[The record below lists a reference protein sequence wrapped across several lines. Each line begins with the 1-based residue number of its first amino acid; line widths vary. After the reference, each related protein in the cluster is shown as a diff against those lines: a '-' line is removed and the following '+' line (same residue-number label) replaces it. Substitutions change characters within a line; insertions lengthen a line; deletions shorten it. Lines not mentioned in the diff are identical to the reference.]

1 MKINHFPSP
10 SLQEGPHSTL
20 PEDEFFDA
28 VEVGLDKIEED
39 AQMRARLKLQQQ
51 QSQLDEQKLEATAIA
66 SLTTSK
72 SPSSEAVPTNNNN
85 NNHNQSVEGTKASE
99 SAGKEGQEQQ
109 QQQQQQTQVERFGS
123 GLSVKS
129 HWLGPEIDRVCAEQ
143 LSYARQGVGEGGN
156 GWQLFADEG
165 EMKMY
170 RREEEVNGMVIDPLK
185 ACHVV
190 KGVSAREMC
199 HYFYSPEFRNDWESE
214 YREEVWGVRAGS

>member
-1 MKINHFPSP
+1 
-10 SLQEGPHSTL
+10 
-20 PEDEFFDA
+20 
-28 VEVGLDKIEED
+28 
-39 AQMRARLKLQQQ
+39 MRTRLKLQQQ
-51 QSQLDEQKLEATAIA
+51 QSQVDEQLEPQILPPSINTN
-66 SLTTSK
+66 TSK
-72 SPSSEAVPTNNNN
+72 NNNINNNN
-85 NNHNQSVEGTKASE
+85 STAAITTNHQIGTNNDEDKSTQDS
-99 SAGKEGQEQQ
+99 
-109 QQQQQQTQVERFGS
+109 QTAVERFGS

-129 HWLGPEIDRVCAEQ
+129 HWLGAEIDRVCAEQ

-199 HYFYSPEFRNDWESE
+199 HYFYSPEFRNDWESK
-214 YREEVWGVRAGS
+214 

>member
-1 MKINHFPSP
+1 
-10 SLQEGPHSTL
+10 
-20 PEDEFFDA
+20 
-28 VEVGLDKIEED
+28 
-39 AQMRARLKLQQQ
+39 MRARLKLQQQ
-51 QSQLDEQKLEATAIA
+51 QSQLDEQ
-66 SLTTSK
+66 
-72 SPSSEAVPTNNNN
+72 
-85 NNHNQSVEGTKASE
+85 QSVESQAAVAVSVSTT
-99 SAGKEGQEQQ
+99 SAGQTPAGSKSDEGQAEG
-109 QQQQQQTQVERFGS
+109 QTVSRGDTFGS

-214 YREEVWGVRAGS
+214 LKGMSK

>member
-1 MKINHFPSP
+1 
-10 SLQEGPHSTL
+10 
-20 PEDEFFDA
+20 
-28 VEVGLDKIEED
+28 
-39 AQMRARLKLQQQ
+39 MRARLKLQQQ
-51 QSQLDEQKLEATAIA
+51 QSQLDEQKLEATAIV
-66 SLTTSK
+66 SHNTTSK
-72 SPSSEAVPTNNNN
+72 SSSSEAVPANNN
-85 NNHNQSVEGTKASE
+85 NNHNQSVEGTKASD
-99 SAGKEGQEQQ
+99 SADKEGQEQQ
-109 QQQQQQTQVERFGS
+109 QQQQPQNQVERFGS

-214 YREEVWGVRAGS
+214 YNIEECEGGLIS

>member
-1 MKINHFPSP
+1 MTEIPSI
-10 SLQEGPHSTL
+10 SFFQEGPHSTL

-51 QSQLDEQKLEATAIA
+51 QSQLDELHPESQATPQPTSVSSSVTQLVATQEAQGPAA
-66 SLTTSK
+66 D
-72 SPSSEAVPTNNNN
+72 E
-85 NNHNQSVEGTKASE
+85 
-99 SAGKEGQEQQ
+99 
-109 QQQQQQTQVERFGS
+109 FGS
-123 GLSVKS
+123 GLSVKT
-129 HWLGPEIDRVCAEQ
+129 HWLGAEIDRVCAEQ

-199 HYFYSPEFRNDWESE
+199 HYFFSPEFRNDWESE
-214 YREEVWGVRAGS
+214 

>member
-1 MKINHFPSP
+1 MTFQKLIAQSPFHFP
-10 SLQEGPHSTL
+10 QEGPHSTL

-51 QSQLDEQKLEATAIA
+51 QQSQLEEQQVESQTTPTL
-66 SLTTSK
+66 LTTLLSTK
-72 SPSSEAVPTNNNN
+72 STS
-85 NNHNQSVEGTKASE
+85 
-99 SAGKEGQEQQ
+99 QQ
-109 QQQQQQTQVERFGS
+109 QQQIGSTVDVQAGTEEAADEDQQQLERFGS
-123 GLSVKS
+123 GESVKS
-129 HWLGPEIDRVCAEQ
+129 HWLGAEIDRVCAEQ

-199 HYFYSPEFRNDWESE
+199 HYFFSPEFRNDWESE
-214 YREEVWGVRAGS
+214 FDKPANRKGEIEFN

>member
-1 MKINHFPSP
+1 
-10 SLQEGPHSTL
+10 
-20 PEDEFFDA
+20 
-28 VEVGLDKIEED
+28 
-39 AQMRARLKLQQQ
+39 MRARLKLQQQ
-51 QSQLDEQKLEATAIA
+51 QSQLDEQ
-66 SLTTSK
+66 
-72 SPSSEAVPTNNNN
+72 
-85 NNHNQSVEGTKASE
+85 QSVESQAAVAVSVSTT
-99 SAGKEGQEQQ
+99 SAGQTPAGSKSYEGQAEG
-109 QQQQQQTQVERFGS
+109 QTVSPGDAFGS
-123 GLSVKS
+123 GSSVKS

-214 YREEVWGVRAGS
+214 LKGMSK

>member
-1 MKINHFPSP
+1 MNPPHLPSFFL
-10 SLQEGPHSTL
+10 SQEGPHSTL

-28 VEVGLDKIEED
+28 VEVGLDKIEEES
-39 AQMRARLKLQQQ
+39 QMRARLKLQQQ
-51 QSQLDEQKLEATAIA
+51 QSQLDEQ
-66 SLTTSK
+66 
-72 SPSSEAVPTNNNN
+72 
-85 NNHNQSVEGTKASE
+85 
-99 SAGKEGQEQQ
+99 EQQ
-109 QQQQQQTQVERFGS
+109 QQLETKQNHTPVTSTSPVQSSNNNTKAIHSTSEDNSTTDNQGNTVQEQNGQQLERFGS
-123 GLSVKS
+123 GAGIKS
-129 HWLGPEIDRVCAEQ
+129 HWLGAEIDRVCAEQ

-199 HYFYSPEFRNDWESE
+199 HYFYAPEFRNDWESE
-214 YREEVWGVRAGS
+214 YSNIYL

>member
-1 MKINHFPSP
+1 
-10 SLQEGPHSTL
+10 
-20 PEDEFFDA
+20 
-28 VEVGLDKIEED
+28 
-39 AQMRARLKLQQQ
+39 MRARLKLQQQ
-51 QSQLDEQKLEATAIA
+51 QSHIED
-66 SLTTSK
+66 
-72 SPSSEAVPTNNNN
+72 
-85 NNHNQSVEGTKASE
+85 
-99 SAGKEGQEQQ
+99 QQ
-109 QQQQQQTQVERFGS
+109 QQQLESESTSPAIKSPVIPVSGSGAEEAECESKEASQKQVERFGS
-123 GLSVKS
+123 GLSIKS
-129 HWLGPEIDRVCAEQ
+129 HWLGAEIDRVCAEQ

-214 YREEVWGVRAGS
+214 

>member
-1 MKINHFPSP
+1 
-10 SLQEGPHSTL
+10 
-20 PEDEFFDA
+20 
-28 VEVGLDKIEED
+28 
-39 AQMRARLKLQQQ
+39 MRARLKLQQQ
-51 QSQLDEQKLEATAIA
+51 QSQLDEQ
-66 SLTTSK
+66 
-72 SPSSEAVPTNNNN
+72 
-85 NNHNQSVEGTKASE
+85 QSVESQAAVAVSVSTT
-99 SAGKEGQEQQ
+99 SAGQTPAGSKSDEGQAEG
-109 QQQQQQTQVERFGS
+109 QTVSRGDAFGS

-214 YREEVWGVRAGS
+214 LKGMSKWKWGHWC

>member
-1 MKINHFPSP
+1 M
-10 SLQEGPHSTL
+10 
-20 PEDEFFDA
+20 
-28 VEVGLDKIEED
+28 DKIEEES
-39 AQMRARLKLQQQ
+39 QMRARLKLQQQ
-51 QSQLDEQKLEATAIA
+51 QSQLDEQAETQSTTTTTSPVSSAASIA
-66 SLTTSK
+66 SVQLNHGSKANANSTTTSTDDQHN
-72 SPSSEAVPTNNNN
+72 E
-85 NNHNQSVEGTKASE
+85 NHNNQAQGTKT
-99 SAGKEGQEQQ
+99 QQ
-109 QQQQQQTQVERFGS
+109 QQPQGPLERFGS
-123 GLSVKS
+123 GQSIKG
-129 HWLGPEIDRVCAEQ
+129 HWLGAEIDRVCAEQ

-214 YREEVWGVRAGS
+214 